1 MITLEQLTERKKTV
15 EDDIKRVEEAIRD
28 LDAQRTQLQANLYA
42 LQGAIQQIDFFL
54 EQSQETK
61 EESKRKT
68 K

>member
-42 LQGAIQQIDFFL
+42 LQGARQQIEYFIESNTD
-54 EQSQETK
+54 
-61 EESKRKT
+61 EEEKDD
-68 K
+68 

>member
-42 LQGAIQQIDFFL
+42 LQGARHHLDHFI
-54 EQSQETK
+54 ESETD
-61 EESKRKT
+61 EEEKDG
-68 K
+68 